1 MSKLFQCV
9 TFGALEKLDPVSGP
23 RFRPER
29 KSSRAGREFLIAN
42 SVQIFETCFEKRLNV
57 FEATDLSVKINVMQL
72 WAKLV
77 NFSM

>member
-23 RFRPER
+23 RLRPER

-42 SVQIFETCFEKRLNV
+42 SVPIFETCFEKRLNV
-57 FEATDLSVKINVMQL
+57 FEATDLSVKIEMLYSFGQ
-72 WAKLV
+72 KL
-77 NFSM
+77 